1 MPPNSAA
8 GFENKDRSEGKT
20 MKIAIITGASS
31 GMGRESTVQ
40 LADRFGG
47 KLDEIW
53 LLARRK
59 EKMEELIG
67 QVPAKLRLFPMDI
80 TDRIQLEKLKLAL
93 EEEKPRV
100 VFLVNAAGFGKIGKV
115 GEVSLSDEMGMV
127 QLNCQALCA
136 VTNIVLP
143 YLQKGSRVIQYASSA
158 AFLPQAGFA
167 IYAATKSFVLSYSQA
182 LNQEL
187 QERGIRVTAVCP
199 GPVDTEFFAVAETTG
214 EIPAYKQFAMANPK
228 KVVRL
233 AIRDSLM
240 GKRVSIYGLTMKSF
254 YWLCRLLPHS
264 LLLTVWDGLMQA
276 AKYGRKG
283 WKKKG

>member
-8 GFENKDRSEGKT
+8 DFENKDRSEGKT

-127 QLNCQALCA
+127 QLNCQALCFF
-136 VTNIVLP
+136 
-143 YLQKGSRVIQYASSA
+143 GSFSSA
-158 AFLPQAGFA
+158 GGVCHLRGDKILCFKLQSGIKPGITGTGNPCHGGLSGAGGYRVFCGCR
-167 IYAATKSFVLSYSQA
+167 
-182 LNQEL
+182 NH
-187 QERGIRVTAVCP
+187 RGN
-199 GPVDTEFFAVAETTG
+199 TG
-214 EIPAYKQFAMANPK
+214 I
-228 KVVRL
+228 
-233 AIRDSLM
+233 
-240 GKRVSIYGLTMKSF
+240 
-254 YWLCRLLPHS
+254 
-264 LLLTVWDGLMQA
+264 
-276 AKYGRKG
+276 
-283 WKKKG
+283 

>member
-1 MPPNSAA
+1 
-8 GFENKDRSEGKT
+8 

-143 YLQKGSRVIQYASSA
+143 YLQPGYPVCFFGSFSSA
-158 AFLPQAGFA
+158 GGVCHLRGDKILCFKLQSGIKPGITGTGNPCHGGLSGAGGYRVFCGCR
-167 IYAATKSFVLSYSQA
+167 
-182 LNQEL
+182 NH
-187 QERGIRVTAVCP
+187 RGN
-199 GPVDTEFFAVAETTG
+199 TG
-214 EIPAYKQFAMANPK
+214 I
-228 KVVRL
+228 
-233 AIRDSLM
+233 
-240 GKRVSIYGLTMKSF
+240 
-254 YWLCRLLPHS
+254 
-264 LLLTVWDGLMQA
+264 
-276 AKYGRKG
+276 
-283 WKKKG
+283 

>member
-1 MPPNSAA
+1 MDKK
-8 GFENKDRSEGKT
+8 NKDRNEEKT

-31 GMGRESTVQ
+31 WMGRESAIQ

-67 QVPAKLRLFPMDI
+67 QVPAKIRLFPLDI

-115 GEVSLSDEMGMV
+115 GKVALSDEMGMV

-182 LNQEL
+182 LHQEL
-187 QERGIRVTAVCP
+187 RERGICVTAVCP
-199 GPVDTEFFAVAETTG
+199 GPVDTEFFEIAETTG
-214 EIPAYKQFAMANPK
+214 EMPAYKQLAMANPQ

-233 AIRDSLM
+233 AIKDSLM
-240 GKRVSIYGLTMKSF
+240 GKRVSVYGLTMKSF
-254 YWLCRLLPHS
+254 YWLCQLLPHS
-264 LLLTVWDGLMQA
+264 LMLTVWDELMQA